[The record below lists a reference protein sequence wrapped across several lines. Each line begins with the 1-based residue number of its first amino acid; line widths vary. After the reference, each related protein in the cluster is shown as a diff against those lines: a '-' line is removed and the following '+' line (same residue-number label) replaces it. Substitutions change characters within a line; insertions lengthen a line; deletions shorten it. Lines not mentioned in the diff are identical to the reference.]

1 MGIFLVLIIWFF
13 INWRLI
19 QFAYYVDARYCKYDT
34 MFCRDV
40 RASLGMFAYKSDVEA
55 TRKWLNFS
63 QSKF

>member
-1 MGIFLVLIIWFF
+1 MGIFLVLFVWILV
-13 INWRLI
+13 NLELI
-19 QFAYYVDARYCKYDT
+19 QFVHYVDARYCRYDT

-55 TRKWLNFS
+55 TRKWLNSS